1 MFSRVNV
8 FILYLYDSIYAIKNQ
23 TKNEKRLLSPLPP
36 YFVRSF
42 LNFFDSSVR
51 FQLSFDN
58 MATDVSDFKKSIAI
72 SHKNDGFDDVR
83 DEYSEVLLHQIEA
96 GDNGLTKTKYLTFEI
111 NAESMKTA
119 KPRLTHIETDI
130 LNNFKRLGVQAK
142 SLNGSERLEL
152 IFL

>member
-1 MFSRVNV
+1 MSWC
-8 FILYLYDSIYAIKNQ
+8 
-23 TKNEKRLLSPLPP
+23 
-36 YFVRSF
+36 SF

-72 SHKNDGFDDVR
+72 SHKNDGFDDVS
-83 DEYSEVLLHQIEA
+83 DEYSEVLFHQMEA
-96 GDNGLTKTKYLTFEI
+96 GDNHLTKTKYLTFEI